1 MVVNLKTPNSDYL
14 ERTETLVR
22 YYEDIRKYEVLTN
35 EEEIELFNLI
45 KHGNKFEKQ
54 VAKEKL
60 INCNQRFVVA
70 VAKRFG
76 TNDNIL
82 DLINEG
88 NIGLME
94 ALDKFKLEKG
104 VRFTTWAVW
113 FIRRA
118 INLYCINYGNVV
130 RKTNLSQ
137 TYHVVSQATNKFI
150 QSEYRQPTLEEL
162 AEILKEDFDVEINNL
177 GDILETKITSIDE
190 GFNSNDDD
198 GSNIGEMSLFNEYS
212 ASVNDYEKISA
223 DDFNKKLISNM
234 LLKLPEREREIVK
247 MYFGIGYDREYE
259 LQEIAKKRGL
269 TTERVRQIK
278 NDVLD
283 ILKKEYKSAI
293 NTI

>member
-1 MVVNLKTPNSDYL
+1 MVVNLKTPNSDYF

-22 YYEDIRKYEVLTN
+22 YYEDIRKYDVLTN
-35 EEEIELFNLI
+35 EEELELFELI
-45 KHGNKFEKQ
+45 KNGDKFEKQ

-70 VAKRFG
+70 VAKRYA

-94 ALDKFKLEKG
+94 ALENFKIDKG

-118 INLYCINYGNVV
+118 INLYCINYGNLV

-150 QSEYRQPTLEEL
+150 QTEYRQPTLEEL
-162 AEILKEDFDVEINNL
+162 AKLLKDEHDV
-177 GDILETKITSIDE
+177 DIKKLNDIIDVKFTSIDE

-198 GSNIGEMSLFNEYS
+198 GSNIGEMNIYNNYS
-212 ASVNDYEKISA
+212 ASFNDYEKTSNN
-223 DDFNKKLISNM
+223 DFNTKLISNM
-234 LLKLPEREREIVK
+234 LLKLPKREKDVITL
-247 MYFGIGYDREYE
+247 YFGIGYDREYE
-259 LQEIAKKRGL
+259 LQEIAQKLGL
-269 TTERVRQIK
+269 TTERVRQLK
-278 NDVLD
+278 NDVLKK
-283 ILKKEYKSAI
+283 LKTNYKSVI